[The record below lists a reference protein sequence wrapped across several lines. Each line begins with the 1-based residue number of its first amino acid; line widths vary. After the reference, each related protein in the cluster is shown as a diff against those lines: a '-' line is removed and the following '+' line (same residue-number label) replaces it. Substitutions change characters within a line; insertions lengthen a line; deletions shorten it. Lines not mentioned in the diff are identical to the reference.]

1 MFNNKHSTKVF
12 IVKHS
17 KQSQPGALYPAK
29 ENMSNRYLMTVNMPL
44 TFDCTGAG
52 PTDLRAVERGT
63 FHNNYVSPLPYRIL
77 FKISTDIAPG
87 SIKQGDLLFS
97 TRYAER
103 GVEGLCLPE
112 NVGKVHMILY
122 FDGVRHAG
130 QHIDEDAKAIT
141 LSELINGAPRA
152 DKVGGGR
159 RGMSRKRVFDE
170 PLTRST
176 VTLPKS
182 DFEYLKS
189 IDSNLSKAVRA
200 LIAENKELKGKGASN
215 D

>member
-1 MFNNKHSTKVF
+1 MFNDKHPAKMF

-17 KQSQPGALYPAK
+17 TKPAGGLVPGKGKAMNK
-29 ENMSNRYLMTVNMPL
+29 YLITVDLPFS
-44 TFDCTGAG
+44 FDGTGTG

>member
-1 MFNNKHSTKVF
+1 MF

-44 TFDCTGAG
+44 TFGGTGAG
-52 PTDLRAVERGT
+52 PTDLKEVERGT

-77 FKISTDIAPG
+77 FKISTDIVPG
-87 SIKQGDLLFS
+87 QIKQGDMFYV
-97 TRYAER
+97 TRYADR
-103 GVEGLCLPE
+103 GVEGLCLPA
-112 NVGKVHMILY
+112 NTGKVHMILY
-122 FDGVRHAG
+122 FDRAHGKG
-130 QHIDEDAKAIT
+130 DNIDENDRVIA
-141 LSELINGAPRA
+141 LSELVDNAPRA

-159 RGMSRKRVFDE
+159 RGMSRKRVFAE

-176 VTLPKS
+176 VTLPTS
-182 DFEYLKS
+182 DAEYLKS
-189 IDSNLSKAVRA
+189 IDSNISRAVRA
-200 LIAENKELKGKGASN
+200 LIAENKELKAKAGKKKAGSVSN

>member
-1 MFNNKHSTKVF
+1 MFNDKHSAKMF

-17 KQSQPGALYPAK
+17 TKPAGGLVPGKGKAMNK
-29 ENMSNRYLMTVNMPL
+29 YLITVDLPF
-44 TFDCTGAG
+44 TFNGTGTG
-52 PTDLRAVERGT
+52 PTDLKEVERWT
-63 FHNNYVSPLPYRIL
+63 QYNNYVSPLPYRIL

-87 SIKQGDLLFS
+87 SIKPGDVLIS

-103 GVEGLCLPE
+103 GMDGLCIPE
-112 NVGKVHMILY
+112 NLGKVHMILY
-122 FDGVRHAG
+122 FDGVVGTG
-130 QHIDEDAKAIT
+130 QHIDQDYKPVT
-141 LSELINGAPRA
+141 LSEMIGNAPRS

-176 VTLPKS
+176 VTLPTS